1 MTDTPMVTPGDHTS
15 GGEKMK
21 NDTGIK
27 TGEGVEAIPIA
38 A

>member
-1 MTDTPMVTPGDHTS
+1 MTDTAMVTPGDHTS

-21 NDTGIK
+21 NDIGTK
-27 TGEGVEAIPIA
+27 MGEGVEAIPMA